1 MLSGVTT
8 GASDL
13 TILTT
18 EHFTLQSARQL
29 CLQDMQNRS
38 TIFMTGLSASLVA
51 IGFFGSATQFRG
63 GFVVFV
69 LALLIPLWVAG
80 VLTWTRVA
88 QAAIEDVIIS
98 FGIARIHHR
107 YTEIAPDLS
116 KLFVRSTHDDYAGI
130 DREIGSTGEW
140 WQKLMPTYV
149 SISFV
154 TSVLAGAAV
163 TFGLNELPHLTLA
176 IQMIG
181 GVAAF
186 SINLLFFRQLSSKLW
201 SNVDRLFPSL
211 YPSPQVE
218 RRAREVASR

>member
-1 MLSGVTT
+1 MLSGGAT
-8 GASDL
+8 GTSDI

-29 CLQDMQNRS
+29 CVQDMQNRS
-38 TIFMTGLSASLVA
+38 TIFMTALSASLIA

-69 LALLIPLWVAG
+69 LGLLIPLWVAG
-80 VLTWTRVA
+80 VLTWTRVV

-98 FGIARIHHR
+98 FGIARIRHR

-130 DREIGSTGEW
+130 NREMGSTGEW
-140 WQKLMPTYV
+140 WQRLMPTYV

-154 TSVLAGAAV
+154 TSVLAGAAFAFV
-163 TFGLNELPHLTLA
+163 LNEVAHAALT
-176 IQMIG
+176 IQMVG

-186 SINLLFFRQLSSKLW
+186 SINTLFFRQLSFKLW

-211 YPSPQVE
+211 YPSP
-218 RRAREVASR
+218 

>member
-1 MLSGVTT
+1 MVNGGTT
-8 GASDL
+8 GTSDI

-29 CLQDMQNRS
+29 CLQDMQSRS
-38 TIFMTGLSASLVA
+38 TIFMTSLSASLIA
-51 IGFFGSATQFRG
+51 ISFFGSATQFRG

-69 LALLIPLWVAG
+69 LALLIPLWVTG
-80 VLTWTRVA
+80 VLTWMRVV
-88 QAAIEDVIIS
+88 QAANEDAIIS

-107 YTEIAPDLS
+107 YAEIAPNLS
-116 KLFVRSTHDDYAGI
+116 KLLVRTTHDDYAGI
-130 DREIGSTGEW
+130 DREMGSTGEW

-163 TFGLNELPHLTLA
+163 TFLLNEAAHLTLT
-176 IQMIG
+176 IQMVG
-181 GVAAF
+181 GIVAF
-186 SINLLFFRQLSSKLW
+186 SINMLLFRHLSMKLW
-201 SNVDRLFPSL
+201 SNVDRLNPPL

-218 RRAREVASR
+218 RHAR

>member
-1 MLSGVTT
+1 MFSGGTT
-8 GASDL
+8 GTSDL

-38 TIFMTGLSASLVA
+38 TIFMTALSASLIA

-63 GFVVFV
+63 GFVAFV
-69 LALLIPLWVAG
+69 LGLLIPLWVAG

-88 QAAIEDVIIS
+88 QAAVEDVIIS

-116 KLFVRSTHDDYAGI
+116 KLLVRSTNDDYLGI
-130 DREIGSTGEW
+130 DREMGSTGEW

-163 TFGLNELPHLTLA
+163 VFVLNEAAHATLT
-176 IQMIG
+176 IQMVG
-181 GVAAF
+181 GVVAF
-186 SINLLFFRQLSSKLW
+186 SINFLFFRQLSVKLW
-201 SNVDRLFPSL
+201 SNVDRSFPPL
-211 YPSPQVE
+211 YPSPQLK
-218 RRAREVASR
+218 RR